1 MQLSSKETKTSKG
14 AVLFSSKQNI
24 FYKKARSLKKMT
36 QLAFLKK
43 SYDFVFFVGKI
54 QCQNN
59 QPEVKNCRW
68 DIFDLFF
75 NSVSK
80 QFIFK
85 RFAIREH
92 QRPFHFLQMCL
103 NVGGKKHWVMARNFV
118 HFPGTRLGKLARAKT
133 TKDIN
138 AHCDKFFPG
147 DIPEYFFDHNW
158 MGFNSIL
165 DVYRIG
171 TLHLMSGKWN
181 MYSLHL
187 EIYIVKEKEIPL
199 HIFSFPF
206 HFSSQSR
213 WGHVLF
219 KTSL

>member
-1 MQLSSKETKTSKG
+1 MNFG
-14 AVLFSSKQNI
+14 A
-24 FYKKARSLKKMT
+24 
-36 QLAFLKK
+36 
-43 SYDFVFFVGKI
+43 
-54 QCQNN
+54 
-59 QPEVKNCRW
+59 KNCKIVEHISARKFKY
-68 DIFDLFF
+68 DENKMRHLGIIFKHCG
-75 NSVSK
+75 SK

-85 RFAIREH
+85 RFAIWGH
-92 QRPFHFLQMCL
+92 QRLFIFLQMCL

-147 DIPEYFFDHNW
+147 EIPEYFFDHNW